1 MPRKSP
7 DLQSVSDAL
16 NTEHAWTCAGRA
28 APGSCPDSQGED
40 DPAVPGDSEPTLGV
54 RPGLSLRT
62 PGPVRGPGA
71 GLAPDPR
78 RAGYPPAETGHPALS
93 PRAAPRPHH
102 VQSVAVRASGAASW
116 PPSWAWGAG
125 HQWSQPGAPALA
137 WRPEWPAS
145 TAPRPGP
152 RGVHARA
159 AHYRR
164 RAAPPRPT
172 CSLVTDWPPPPGLRA
187 DLTRAQYGAGAGLP
201 DHTSPT
207 EAPWLQAEQ

>member
-1 MPRKSP
+1 MTPQCPVTVSP
-7 DLQSVSDAL
+7 P
-16 NTEHAWTCAGRA
+16 W
-28 APGSCPDSQGED
+28 APGLASVCGLQGQ
-40 DPAVPGDSEPTLGV
+40 SE
-54 RPGLSLRT
+54 
-62 PGPVRGPGA
+62 VRGEGGWLQTHAGPGS
-71 GLAPDPR
+71 
-78 RAGYPPAETGHPALS
+78 PPAGTGRPAPS
-93 PRAAPRPHH
+93 PRAAPGPHD

-201 DHTSPT
+201 DHSSPT